1 MIAKGKS
8 ISHGAAALE
17 NDLVK
22 QISGKD
28 AATEVC
34 RNELYGST
42 GADMIQEMKP
52 YFAALM
58 LSVSVLPAYA
68 GPLGTADKAD
78 LPQSN
83 VSSPMMAQ
91 SLRQPDLQPIST
103 DRKTEC
109 FRLYTPDRKPGV
121 NCVPDG
127 STGH

>member
-1 MIAKGKS
+1 MKRNLIKV
-8 ISHGAAALE
+8 
-17 NDLVK
+17 VK
-22 QISGKD
+22 
-28 AATEVC
+28 
-34 RNELYGST
+34 
-42 GADMIQEMKP
+42 MKP

-58 LSVSVLPAYA
+58 LSVSALPAYA
-68 GPLGTADKAD
+68 GPLGTADKTD

-121 NCVPDG
+121 KCVPDG

>member
-1 MIAKGKS
+1 MKRNLIKVVKMKS
-8 ISHGAAALE
+8 
-17 NDLVK
+17 
-22 QISGKD
+22 
-28 AATEVC
+28 
-34 RNELYGST
+34 
-42 GADMIQEMKP
+42 

-109 FRLYTPDRKPGV
+109 FRLYTPDRKLGV